1 MPQVTPGVFFIMDW
15 NFLFFTNCLLLGVGL
30 AMDAFSVSIA
40 NCLANPRMSRAEIT
54 GMASSYGIFQFIMPM
69 AGWFCVHTIISIF
82 EKFQPFIP
90 WIAFILL
97 LYIGGKM
104 VLDGLHGE
112 VEEGKKLSLGVLM
125 IQSVATSIDALSVG
139 FTIAQYQAAMALA
152 ASLIIAVVTFGICM
166 GGAFIGKKVGA
177 HLSGKAS
184 ILGGTILIAIGLEI
198 LIKSFIA

>member
-1 MPQVTPGVFFIMDW
+1 MEW
-15 NFLFFTNCLLLGVGL
+15 SFLFFTNCVLLGVGL

-40 NCLANPRMSRAEIT
+40 NCLANPRMNRAEMS
-54 GMASSYGIFQFIMPM
+54 GMAFSYGFFQFLMPM
-69 AGWFCVHTIISIF
+69 VGWFCVHTIISIF

-104 VLDGLHGE
+104 VLEGIRGE
-112 VEEGKKLSLGVLM
+112 VEEEGKKLTFGVLM

-139 FTIAQYQAAMALA
+139 FTIAEYQAAMALA

-166 GGAFIGKKVGA
+166 GGAFIGKKAGS

-184 ILGGTILIAIGLEI
+184 ILGGTILIVIGLEI
-198 LIKSFIA
+198 LIKSFIS

>member
-1 MPQVTPGVFFIMDW
+1 MEW
-15 NFLFFTNCLLLGVGL
+15 NFLFFTNCVLLGVGL

-40 NCLANPRMSRAEIT
+40 NCLANPRMNRAEMS
-54 GMASSYGIFQFIMPM
+54 GMAFSYGFFQFLMPM
-69 AGWFCVHTIISIF
+69 VGWFCVHTIISIF

-104 VLDGLHGE
+104 VLEGIRGE
-112 VEEGKKLSLGVLM
+112 VEEEGKKLTFGVLM

-139 FTIAQYQAAMALA
+139 FTIAEYQTAMALA

-166 GGAFIGKKVGA
+166 GGAFIGKKAGS

-184 ILGGTILIAIGLEI
+184 VLGGTILIAIGLEI
-198 LIKSFIA
+198 LIKSFIS

>member
-1 MPQVTPGVFFIMDW
+1 MEW
-15 NFLFFTNCLLLGVGL
+15 NFLFFTNCVLLGVGL

-40 NCLANPRMSRAEIT
+40 NCLANPRMNRAEMS
-54 GMASSYGIFQFIMPM
+54 GMAFSYGFFQFLMPM

-104 VLDGLHGE
+104 VLEGIRGE
-112 VEEGKKLSLGVLM
+112 VEEGKKLTFGILM
-125 IQSVATSIDALSVG
+125 LQSVATSIDALSVG
-139 FTIAQYQAAMALA
+139 FTIAEYQTAMALV

-166 GGAFIGKKVGA
+166 GGAFIGKKAGS

-184 ILGGTILIAIGLEI
+184 ILGGTILIVIGLEI
-198 LIKSFIA
+198 LIKSFIS

>member
-1 MPQVTPGVFFIMDW
+1 MDW
-15 NFLFFTNCLLLGVGL
+15 NFVFFINCVLLGVGL

-40 NCLANPRMSRAEIT
+40 NCLVNPKMSRGEMT
-54 GMASSYGIFQFIMPM
+54 GMALSYGIFQFIMPM
-69 AGWFCVHTIISIF
+69 AGWFCVHTIVSIF

-104 VLDGLHGE
+104 VLEGFRGE
-112 VEEGKKLSLGVLM
+112 VEEGRKLTFGVLM
-125 IQSVATSIDALSVG
+125 IQSLATSIDALSVG
-139 FTIAQYQAAMALA
+139 FTIAQYQTAMALA

-166 GGAFIGKKVGA
+166 GGAAIGKKAGS

-184 ILGGTILIAIGLEI
+184 ILGGAILIAIGLEI
-198 LIKSFIA
+198 LIKNFIS

>member
-1 MPQVTPGVFFIMDW
+1 MDW
-15 NFLFFTNCLLLGVGL
+15 SFLFFTNCVLLGVGL

-40 NCLANPRMSRAEIT
+40 NCLANPRMNRAEMS
-54 GMASSYGIFQFIMPM
+54 GMAFSYGFFQFLMPM
-69 AGWFCVHTIISIF
+69 VGWFCVHTIISIF

-104 VLDGLHGE
+104 VLEGIRGE
-112 VEEGKKLSLGVLM
+112 VEEEGKKLTFGILM
-125 IQSVATSIDALSVG
+125 LQSVATSIDALSVG
-139 FTIAQYQAAMALA
+139 FTIAEYQTAMALA

-166 GGAFIGKKVGA
+166 GGAFIGKKAGS

-184 ILGGTILIAIGLEI
+184 ILGGTILIVIGLEI
-198 LIKSFIA
+198 LIKSFIS

>member
-1 MPQVTPGVFFIMDW
+1 MDW
-15 NFLFFTNCLLLGVGL
+15 SFLFFTNCVLLGVGL

-40 NCLANPRMSRAEIT
+40 NCLANPRMNRAEMS
-54 GMASSYGIFQFIMPM
+54 GMAFSYGFFQFLMPM
-69 AGWFCVHTIISIF
+69 VGWFCVHTIISIF

-104 VLDGLHGE
+104 VLEGIRGE
-112 VEEGKKLSLGVLM
+112 VEEEGKKLTFGILM

-139 FTIAQYQAAMALA
+139 FTIAEYQTAMALA
-152 ASLIIAVVTFGICM
+152 ASLIIAVVTFAICM
-166 GGAFIGKKVGA
+166 GGALIGKKAGS

-184 ILGGTILIAIGLEI
+184 ILGGVILIAIGLEI
-198 LIKSFIA
+198 LIRSFIS

>member
-1 MPQVTPGVFFIMDW
+1 MEW
-15 NFLFFTNCLLLGVGL
+15 NFLFFTNSVLLGVGL

-40 NCLANPRMSRAEIT
+40 NCLANPRMNRAEMS
-54 GMASSYGIFQFIMPM
+54 GMAFSYGFFQFLMPM
-69 AGWFCVHTIISIF
+69 VGWFCVHTIISIF

-104 VLDGLHGE
+104 VLEGIRGE
-112 VEEGKKLSLGVLM
+112 VEEEGKKLTFGVLM

-139 FTIAQYQAAMALA
+139 FTIAEYQAAMALA
-152 ASLIIAVVTFGICM
+152 ASLIIALVTFGICM
-166 GGAFIGKKVGA
+166 GGAFIGKKAGS

-198 LIKSFIA
+198 LIKSFIS